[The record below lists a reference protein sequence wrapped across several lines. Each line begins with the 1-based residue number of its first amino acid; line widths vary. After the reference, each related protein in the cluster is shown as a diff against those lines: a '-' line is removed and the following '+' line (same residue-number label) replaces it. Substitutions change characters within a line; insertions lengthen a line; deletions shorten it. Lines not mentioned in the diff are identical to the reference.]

1 MPRSSLQELCISS
14 TRARDLIA
22 ECLPELPEA
31 VVSQIVRRLI
41 AAMPNDP
48 PRDLLRDYLPPS
60 SVPELELRID
70 PTRAEHLITGCLRDR
85 MAPEQAIRLA
95 AQMLRR
101 LTEG

>member
-48 PRDLLRDYLPPS
+48 PRDSLRDYLPPS

-70 PTRAEHLITGCLRDR
+70 PAEHPIIGCLRDR